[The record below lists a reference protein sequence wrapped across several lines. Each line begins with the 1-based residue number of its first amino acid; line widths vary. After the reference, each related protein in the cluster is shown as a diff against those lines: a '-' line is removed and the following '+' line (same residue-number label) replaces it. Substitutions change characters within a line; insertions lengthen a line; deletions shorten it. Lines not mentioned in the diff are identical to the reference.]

1 MHLCLKNYSLKKTCC
16 LEFTKDKAMVPGLA
30 DLPGR
35 TIYKDTQSNR
45 RISYRR
51 QEPVGIT
58 GEPPTLVFLHGFNGN
73 SASWHYQFTHF
84 LTFRVI
90 SIDAP
95 GFGETS
101 VFEGGMAGF
110 AEEVASMLS
119 NLNLPSFWLIGHSMG
134 GMLAQVIASQNRHH
148 CAGLILSCTHK
159 GRARPESE
167 PLSEDVQSR
176 IDQRMRLNDLE
187 YGTLRIERM
196 LSATLSSELHEFL
209 VSIAGDIRVEGIRW
223 GGVAMQHLDT
233 TPYLSNIE
241 CPTLILS
248 AQDDIVIKPDAL
260 QALISDLPNAE
271 RIEMAG
277 VGHAPYCE
285 DADGFNSL
293 VEQFILRHSNA

>member
-1 MHLCLKNYSLKKTCC
+1 
-16 LEFTKDKAMVPGLA
+16 MVPGLA
-30 DLPGR
+30 VLPGR
-35 TIYKDTQSNR
+35 MIYKDTQSNR
-45 RISYRR
+45 RVSYRL
-51 QEPVGIT
+51 QEPEDIT

-73 SASWHYQFTHF
+73 SASWYYQFTHF

-110 AEEVASMLS
+110 ADAIASMLS
-119 NLNLPSFWLIGHSMG
+119 SLGLSDFWLVGHSMG
-134 GMLAQVIASQNRHH
+134 GMLAQILAAKSDSP
-148 CAGLILSCTHK
+148 CKGLILSCTHK

-167 PLSEDVQSR
+167 SLSEDVQSR
-176 IDQRMRLNDLE
+176 INQRMRLNDLE

-196 LSATLSSELHEFL
+196 LSAPLSTELRDFL

-223 GGVAMQHLDT
+223 GGGAMQHLDT
-233 TPYLSNIE
+233 TPYLSTIE
-241 CPTLILS
+241 CPTLIIS
-248 AQDDIVIKPDAL
+248 AKDDIVVKPEAL
-260 QALISDLPNAE
+260 LALISDLPNAE
-271 RIEMAG
+271 HIEMTG

-285 DADGFNSL
+285 DADGFNGL